1 MGEPLKF
8 DYYYGV
14 EAEQFSF
21 YRVPRLLIKDER
33 FKGLSSDAK
42 LLYGLMLDRM
52 SLSMKNGW
60 LDDENRAYIIY
71 TIENIREDLGCS
83 KEKAVKVLAELDASK
98 GIGLIEKIR
107 RGLGKPDIIYV
118 KNFIIDEGRK
128 EPCNTDVS
136 TEVGKTD
143 FKRSEKPTSR
153 SQENRLQ
160 EVGKTDFSRSENL
173 TSRGRKN
180 QLQEVGESDPNYTYY
195 NQTDQNY
202 TDLSYT
208 NPINQSAGN
217 AEGSETQGEGDRIDG
232 IDEASAYMALIRDN
246 LEYEFHMKYD
256 QHGDKEM
263 YEEIYE
269 TVCDVVCVKRRTIRI
284 NGEEYPYEL
293 VKSRFLKLNSS
304 HVAYVMGC
312 MRETVTKIANIR
324 AYLITALYNA
334 PSTMSHYYQQE
345 VQHDMYGGGWA
356 EKGIT

>member
-1 MGEPLKF
+1 MGEPLRF

-33 FKGLSSDAK
+33 FRGLSSDAK

-71 TIENIREDLGCS
+71 TIDNIREDLGCS
-83 KEKAVKVLAELDASK
+83 KEKAVKVLAELDAGK
-98 GIGLIEKIR
+98 GIGLVEKIR

-118 KNFIIDEGRK
+118 KNFIIQDEGRK
-128 EPCNTDVS
+128 EPFNADVS

-160 EVGKTDFSRSENL
+160 EVGKTDFSRSEKL
-173 TSRGRKN
+173 TSRGREN
-180 QLQEVGESDPNYTYY
+180 QLQEVGESDPNYTDY
-195 NQTDQNY
+195 NQTEKNY
-202 TDLSYT
+202 TDMSYP
-208 NPINQSAGN
+208 NPINQSVGKA
-217 AEGSETQGEGDRIDG
+217 DVIDV
-232 IDEASAYMALIRDN
+232 IDETSAFMALIRDN
-246 LEYEFHMKYD
+246 LEYEHHMKYD

-263 YEEIYE
+263 YEEVYE

-284 NGEEYPYEL
+284 NGEDYPYEL

-304 HVAYVMGC
+304 HVEYVMGC
-312 MRETVTKIANIR
+312 MKETVTKITNIR

-345 VQHDMYGGGWA
+345 VQHDMYGGGWE